1 MTAWAARTPLKVA
14 IIVGTTRPG
23 RKADTVA
30 HWVHDMAVKRE
41 DAAYEVVDI
50 AEFALPH
57 LNEPMPALTGEY
69 SQPHTR
75 AWADKVGSF
84 DAYVFVTPEYNASI
98 PGVLKNAIDYLGAEW
113 GGKAVGFVGYG
124 MEGGVRAVAHLRV
137 VLGDLK
143 VSDVQPAVEL
153 TLPEDFENFS
163 VFTPRES
170 QEKQVLAVLDALL
183 PEAARLRAEPPTT
196 AKRRTTGGSRE
207 PWVDVDVP

>member
-1 MTAWAARTPLKVA
+1 MTASAAQTPLKVA

-30 HWVHDMAVKRE
+30 RWVHDIAAQRE

-50 AEFALPH
+50 ADFALPH
-57 LNEPMPALTGEY
+57 LDEPMPALTGEY
-69 SQPHTR
+69 SRPHTR
-75 AWADKVGSF
+75 AWAEKMGSF
-84 DAYVFVTPEYNASI
+84 DAFVFVTPEYNASI

-113 GGKAVGFVGYG
+113 GGKAAGFVGYG

-137 VLGDLK
+137 ILGDLK
-143 VSDVQPAVEL
+143 VSGVEPAVEL

-170 QEKQVLAVLDALL
+170 RAKQVVAVLDALL
-183 PEAARLRAEPPTT
+183 PEAARLKSEGPAE
-196 AKRRTTGGSRE
+196 
-207 PWVDVDVP
+207 VPQSA

>member
-1 MTAWAARTPLKVA
+1 MTASAAQTPLKVA

-30 HWVHDMAVKRE
+30 RWVHDIAVKRE

-50 AEFALPH
+50 ADFALPH
-57 LNEPMPALTGEY
+57 LDEPMPALTGEY

-113 GGKAVGFVGYG
+113 GGKAAGFVGYG

-137 VLGDLK
+137 VLSDLK

-183 PEAARLRAEPPTT
+183 PEAARLKAEPP
-196 AKRRTTGGSRE
+196 AE
-207 PWVDVDVP
+207 APQLA